1 MVGGRRLLVAS
12 LRSPARAGATARSAD
27 HTYHRG
33 VAVIIASDLA
43 KDMVGEPLFRKVSL
57 SLERRDRLVIGGRN
71 GAGKTTL
78 LRMLAGEEA
87 YDGGQIIIE
96 KNARLALHDQ
106 RPPRDQTL
114 TLEEYALSACTE
126 QLALEAELAECEAK
140 MAAGDEQALEHY
152 GDLYARFEAAGG
164 YGWRDRAA
172 QMLTALG
179 FTDEARPRPLSSFS
193 GGQLTR
199 ASLARALAC
208 EPDVLLLDEPT
219 NHLDL
224 ESLEWLEETIKALDA
239 AVIMVAHDRWF
250 LESVGTQ
257 ILELEGGRGY
267 FFKGTWSQWR
277 KEKAQRE
284 LNTSRQMAKQQDE
297 IARLERF
304 INRFGAKATK
314 AKQAQ
319 SRAKQLDKVK
329 AGLVTAEAKDG
340 AALAFQFAKPER
352 SGKIIY
358 ELTDG
363 RVEVPGKVLVDGA
376 EFFLERGEHVVL
388 VGPNGAGKTTLVAT
402 LAGRREFAAGKL
414 LTGHGVKVGY
424 LSQHVEEI
432 EYGNAR
438 TIIEACVKKTGLA
451 PNAARSLLGR
461 FLFSGDDVNKDIHSL
476 SGGERQRLGL
486 AALVASGANLLIL
499 DEPTNHLDIESREAL
514 EEALSGFE
522 GAIILVTH
530 DRALLEAVGTRTVAI
545 EDRKLVSHMGDW
557 VDYMAVRD
565 ENKAVREAVE
575 ARRKAQGGGAAP
587 KANGNGGSAAAGA
600 GQATKAKP
608 SVGGDQSKATPAKAK
623 AGANGKSAAADGV
636 KPGAARRSGA
646 KELAKLER
654 EVERS
659 EEALALIEDELADPA
674 IWADPKRAPD
684 ATKRHD
690 AAKERVAAAY
700 AAWESA
706 GG

>member
-1 MVGGRRLLVAS
+1 M
-12 LRSPARAGATARSAD
+12 
-27 HTYHRG
+27 
-33 VAVIIASDLA
+33 AVIIASELA

-57 SLERRDRLVIGGRN
+57 SLERRDRMVIGGRN

-78 LRMLAGEEA
+78 LRILAGEEA
-87 YDGGQIIIE
+87 HDGGNIVLE
-96 KNARLALHDQ
+96 KNARIALHDQ

-114 TLEEYALSACTE
+114 SLEDYALSGCTV
-126 QLALEAELAECEAK
+126 QLELEAELAECEAK
-140 MAAGDEQALEHY
+140 MAEGDERALERY
-152 GDLYARFEAAGG
+152 GDLYARFEAVGG
-164 YGWRDRAA
+164 YGWRDRAG

-179 FTDEARPRPLSSFS
+179 FADEARPRPLSSFS

-199 ASLARALAC
+199 ASLARALAS

-224 ESLEWLEETIKALDA
+224 ESLEWLEDTIKSLDA

-250 LESVGTQ
+250 LEAVGTS

-284 LNTSRQMAKQQDE
+284 LNTSRQMAKQQEE

-329 AGLVTAEAKDG
+329 GNLVQAEAKDG
-340 AALAFQFAKPER
+340 AGLEFKFAKAER

-358 ELTDG
+358 ELSDG
-363 RVEVPGKVLVDGA
+363 RVEVPGKVLVSGA
-376 EFFLERGEHVVL
+376 EFYLERGEHVVL

-402 LAGRREFAAGKL
+402 LAGRRELAAGKL

-432 EYGNAR
+432 EYGTAR
-438 TIIEACVKKTGLA
+438 TVLEACQRKTGLA
-451 PNAARSLLGR
+451 PNPARSLLGR
-461 FLFSGDDVNKDIHSL
+461 FLFSGDDVNKDVHSL

-486 AALVASGANLLIL
+486 AALVASGANILIL

-514 EEALSGFE
+514 EDALRSFD
-522 GAIILVTH
+522 GAVILVTH

-545 EDRKLVSHMGDW
+545 EDGTLVSHMGDW
-557 VDYMAVRD
+557 VDYMTSR
-565 ENKAVREAVE
+565 EEKKALREAVA
-575 ARRKAQGGGAAP
+575 ARRAAEAGTKGAGKSNGGAAP
-587 KANGNGGSAAAGA
+587 TAAAKPKPANGSGSGKPAASAPKPKTNGNGAG
-600 GQATKAKP
+600 P
-608 SVGGDQSKATPAKAK
+608 S
-623 AGANGKSAAADGV
+623 NGV
-636 KPGAARRSGA
+636 KPGTARRAGA

-654 EVERS
+654 EVERA
-659 EEALALIEDELADPA
+659 EEALATIEDELADPG

-684 ATKRHD
+684 ATKRHE
-690 AAKERVAAAY
+690 AAKARVATAY

>member
-1 MVGGRRLLVAS
+1 MGQNTAGVHSRSMAHRQGAQRTS
-12 LRSPARAGATARSAD
+12 PTLRTIGT
-27 HTYHRG
+27 
-33 VAVIIASDLA
+33 VAVIIASELA

-78 LRMLAGEEA
+78 LRILAGEEGH
-87 YDGGQIIIE
+87 DGGQIVIE
-96 KNARLALHDQ
+96 KNARMALHDQ

-114 TLEEYALSACTE
+114 TLEEYTLSACTE
-126 QLALEAELAECEAK
+126 QLTLEAELGACEAK
-140 MAAGDEQALEHY
+140 MAEGDEQALERY

-179 FTDEARPRPLSSFS
+179 FKDDARGRPLSSFS

-208 EPDVLLLDEPT
+208 EPDILLLDEPT

-224 ESLEWLEETIKALDA
+224 ESLEWLEDTIKNLDA

-257 ILELEGGRGY
+257 ILELEGGRGF

-352 SGKIIY
+352 SGKVIY
-358 ELTDG
+358 ELLDG
-363 RVEVPGKVLVDGA
+363 KVEVPGKVLVEQA

-402 LAGRREFAAGKL
+402 LAGRRELADGKL

-432 EYGNAR
+432 EYGDAR
-438 TIIEACVKKTGLA
+438 TILEACQKKTGLP
-451 PNAARSLLGR
+451 PNQARSLLGR
-461 FLFSGDDVNKDIHSL
+461 FLFSGEDVNKDVHTL

-514 EEALSGFE
+514 EDALSGFE

-545 EDRKLVSHMGDW
+545 EDQRLVSHMGDW
-557 VDYMAVRD
+557 VDYMSVRD
-565 ENKAVREAVE
+565 EKKAIREAVE
-575 ARRKAQGGGAAP
+575 ARRKAQGASAAAP
-587 KANGNGGSAAAGA
+587 KASASSTSPSTPSSAKAAGA
-600 GQATKAKP
+600 AAPKPKTKPSPAKP
-608 SVGGDQSKATPAKAK
+608 
-623 AGANGKSAAADGV
+623 AADGGGV
-636 KPGAARRSGA
+636 KPGAARRAGA

-654 EVERS
+654 EVERAD
-659 EEALALIEDELADPA
+659 EALAVIEGELADPA
-674 IWADPKRAPD
+674 VWADPKRAPD

-690 AAKERVAAAY
+690 AAKARVAQAY
-700 AAWESA
+700 AAWEAA

>member
-1 MVGGRRLLVAS
+1 M
-12 LRSPARAGATARSAD
+12 
-27 HTYHRG
+27 
-33 VAVIIASDLA
+33 AVIIASDLA

-78 LRMLAGEEA
+78 LRILAGEEA
-87 YDGGQIIIE
+87 HDGGQIVIE
-96 KNARLALHDQ
+96 KNARIALHDQ

-126 QLALEAELAECEAK
+126 QLALEAELADCEAK
-140 MAAGDEQALEHY
+140 MAAGDEAALERY

-179 FTDEARPRPLSSFS
+179 FADEARDRPLSSFS

-224 ESLEWLEETIKALDA
+224 ESLEWLEDTIKALDA

-284 LNTSRQMAKQQDE
+284 LNTSRQMAKQQAE

-304 INRFGAKATK
+304 VNRFGAKATK

-319 SRAKQLDKVK
+319 SRVKQLDKVK
-329 AGLVTAEAKDG
+329 ANLVTAEAKDG
-340 AALAFQFAKPER
+340 AALEFQFAKPER

-358 ELTDG
+358 ELIDG
-363 RVEVPGKVLVDGA
+363 TVTVPGKTLVDGA
-376 EFFLERGEHVVL
+376 EFYLERGEHVVL
-388 VGPNGAGKTTLVAT
+388 VGPNGAGKTTLVST
-402 LAGRREFAAGKL
+402 LAGRRELAAGKL

-438 TIIEACVKKTGLA
+438 TILEACQKKTGLP
-451 PNAARSLLGR
+451 PNPARALLGR
-461 FLFSGDDVNKDIHSL
+461 FLFSGDDVNKDVHSL

-514 EEALSGFE
+514 EDALSAFE

-545 EDRKLVSHMGDW
+545 EDGKLISHMGDW
-557 VDYMAVRD
+557 VDYMAVR
-565 ENKAVREAVE
+565 EERRAIREAVE
-575 ARRKAQGGGAAP
+575 ARRTQQGKSEG
-587 KANGNGGSAAAGA
+587 GGSAAAPEA
-600 GQATKAKP
+600 KAPASKKAAKAAAKP
-608 SVGGDQSKATPAKAK
+608 AASGD
-623 AGANGKSAAADGV
+623 GAAV
-636 KPGAARRSGA
+636 KPGAARRAGA

-654 EVERS
+654 EVERA
-659 EEALALIEDELADPA
+659 EEALAAIEDELADPG

-684 ATKRHD
+684 ATKRHE
-690 AAKERVAAAY
+690 AAKERVAKAY
-700 AAWESA
+700 AAWEAA